1 MVVKVRNNI
10 VFEKVKID
18 SLRVNSCVGFLNF
31 EVLLYGTI
39 DDFIVEDILL
49 DMWVSLCH
57 MLL

>member
-1 MVVKVRNNI
+1 MKVRNNI